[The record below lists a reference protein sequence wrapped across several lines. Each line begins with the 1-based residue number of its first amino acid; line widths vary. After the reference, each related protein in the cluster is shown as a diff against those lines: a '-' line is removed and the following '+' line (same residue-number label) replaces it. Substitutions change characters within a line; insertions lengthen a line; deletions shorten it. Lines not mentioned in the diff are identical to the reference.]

1 MKARLSGPE
10 GPWQKVFAW
19 KPVKINK
26 KWYWLKTVYI
36 REKSRFVF
44 PHQGYEY
51 GTILD
56 VLRTTE

>member
-1 MKARLSGPE
+1 MKAKFSGPE

-19 KPVKINK
+19 KPVRINK
-26 KWYWLKTVYI
+26 NWYWLQTVYM
-36 REKSRFVF
+36 REKSRFIL
-44 PHQGYEY
+44 PYQGYEY